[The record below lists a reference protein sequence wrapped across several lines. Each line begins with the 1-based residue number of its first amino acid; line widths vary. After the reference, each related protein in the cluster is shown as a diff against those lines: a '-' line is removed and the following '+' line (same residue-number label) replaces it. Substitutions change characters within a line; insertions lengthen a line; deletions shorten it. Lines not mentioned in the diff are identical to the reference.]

1 MSGYFE
7 RMVQLARQ
15 GPVPLR
21 RGLSALTFPRPAPPR
36 AEMATMPDHV
46 SDGDGGQARLTKSTA
61 PALPP
66 STGKTDAPA
75 PTEAAPT
82 PPRAADDPSAIR
94 PPDHQPA
101 LAGLPRPHG
110 RAAGPFDATP
120 IAVRHTTE
128 PDSTAAPHQA
138 IARSSTI
145 APVSPAPIPA
155 APRPAAAAHSERP
168 GAPGQPEQHSL
179 TEAATGPP
187 IHVAI
192 PAPPRAGL
200 ISAALP
206 QPGVEVNIG
215 TISLELASEH
225 QPAPAPPA
233 PRPARA
239 WPRSGIWS
247 GTRNLTRNY
256 VRRG

>member
-1 MSGYFE
+1 MSGYFQ
-7 RMVQLARQ
+7 RMVQLARH

-21 RGLSALTFPRPAPPR
+21 RERSALTLPRPAPPG
-36 AEMATMPDHV
+36 AEMAAMPDHAA
-46 SDGDGGQARLTKSTA
+46 DGDGGQARLTKPTA
-61 PALPP
+61 PTVPLG
-66 STGKTDAPA
+66 TGITDAPA
-75 PTEAAPT
+75 PTEAARP
-82 PPRAADDPSAIR
+82 PPREADDPSAIR

-120 IAVRHTTE
+120 IAVRHTTA

-168 GAPGQPEQHSL
+168 GAPGQHSL

-215 TISLELASEH
+215 AISLELAPEH
-225 QPAPAPPA
+225 QSAPAPPA